1 MKVFSTDVRRNQ
13 LIKLLLGLGVLSYLF
28 RIVLGLSNQTE
39 VFGIGYGGL
48 TEFFVV
54 AMVFSVTLLLWDI
67 RDKIV
72 GR

>member
-1 MKVFSTDVRRNQ
+1 MKVFSTNVHRNQ
-13 LIKLLLGLGVLSYLF
+13 LIKVLLGLGVLSYLM

-39 VFGIGYGGL
+39 LIGISYGGL

-54 AMVFSVTLLLWDI
+54 VMVFSATLLLWDI